1 MPSVQSPLLPR
12 KRLAAELKQLRE
24 QAEQTLDEVAEDLLI
39 STSKLS
45 RLENAQGSPQA
56 RDVRDLAR
64 HYGVLNTP
72 AGERLMRLA
81 RSSRSQGWWVD
92 YQDVVQAD
100 EAFDAYLAYESEAS
114 TLRFYAI
121 PYVTGLLQTADY
133 TRALIQAMDPN
144 RTKREVDRFVE
155 LRRARQRL
163 LDRREDQTALELKV
177 IMHELCLDQLVGSP
191 KIMRDQLEAI
201 EAAQDRPNVTV
212 WLLPASAPA
221 HRMNTCT
228 WSYFYYRDPLDSD
241 VVSIE
246 THAGFRYIETSE
258 EVRRYDRA
266 FEELTQRSLT
276 PAQTQAAIRARLSE

>member
-1 MPSVQSPLLPR
+1 MPGVQSPLLPR

-24 QAEQTLDEVAEDLLI
+24 QAGQTLDDVAQDLLI

-45 RLENAQGSPQA
+45 RLETAQGSPQA

-72 AGERLMRLA
+72 VGERLLRLA

-92 YQDVVQAD
+92 YQDVVQTD
-100 EAFDAYLAYESEAS
+100 DAFDAYLAYETEAS

-133 TRALIQAMDPN
+133 TRALIQTMDPS
-144 RTKREVDRFVE
+144 RTEREVSRFVE
-155 LRRARQRL
+155 LRQARQQL
-163 LDRREDQTALELKV
+163 LDHREDQKALELKV
-177 IMHELCLDQLVGSP
+177 VMHELCLDQMVGSP
-191 KIMRDQLEAI
+191 KIMREQLQAI
-201 EAAQDRPNVTV
+201 EAAQDRPNITV
-212 WLLPASAPA
+212 WVLPTSAPA

-228 WSYFYYRDPLDSD
+228 WSYFYYHDPLDDD

-246 THAGFRYIETSE
+246 THAGFRYIETAE
-258 EVRRYDRA
+258 QVRRYDRA
-266 FEELTQRSLT
+266 FEELTRRSLT
-276 PAQTQAAIRARLSE
+276 PDQTQAAIRARLSE